1 MTPLLVEY
9 CQYPTVIRVLEEE
22 WPTPPPPETIFAVF
36 ADSIENGRF
45 CGLVSAYD
53 ILSHPNWIFADLAEH
68 RPVFT
73 IDQGSS
79 VYEALAKM
87 DTCGQEA
94 LAIIDENKQFIGVV
108 TRICILQ
115 TLLEREQ
122 SQTKETTNL
131 RALEQLEYKKILEW
145 SERLSTLHEA
155 SKSLLGVLAHN
166 CVEKDLL
173 QTGIEALQ
181 KLLQASYGAIA
192 FIDNENNL
200 THFVHTGIS
209 PEQAELIGRLPE
221 GKGLL
226 GVVIDKDVSLLIDD
240 ISKDPRSV
248 GFPPNHPPM
257 KSLLAVPISYLNNV
271 FGRIYL
277 SDKLNGEPFNSD
289 DETLVKS
296 FARSLSLA
304 LENSREMD
312 EIRKKQEHL
321 DYLAHFDTLTGL
333 PNRTLFTDRVKQTI
347 ARSHRKKQQ
356 FAILFIDLDNFKLV
370 NDNLGHSQGDV
381 LLKEAASRIACNLRE
396 NDTIARLGGDEFTVI
411 LPDLTDSQDAGIVSE
426 KIIRAIV
433 EPFKIDSHE
442 IHISASVGIAVYPKD
457 ANSLEP
463 LLANADIAMYHAKNM
478 GKNNYQ
484 FFARDMNAAAQM
496 HLKLERHLRKAI
508 EKNELLLHFQPQI
521 DVATQKIVG
530 METLLRW
537 QSKEMGLIEP
547 NRFIPIAEETGLI
560 ISIGEW
566 VLYKACMQAKL
577 WHEAG
582 LGIPVAVNLSPRQLQ
597 PQGGINQFF
606 EIICRVLEKTG
617 LPPHMLELEITES
630 IMMQHVD
637 SNLDI
642 LNRLKNMGLQFS
654 VDDFGTGY
662 SSLSYL
668 KRLPIDTL
676 KIDKSFI
683 RDIHIDAN
691 DAAIV
696 TAITVMAQ
704 QLGLNVV
711 AEGVETSSQFEF
723 LQNLYCQSVQG
734 YFFSRPIDA
743 ESATIMLEQA
753 APRRSRKKK
762 K

>member
-1 MTPLLVEY
+1 MTPLLVDHCHY
-9 CQYPTVIRVLEEE
+9 VHVVRVLDEER
-22 WPTPPPPETIFAVF
+22 PKPPSPETIFAVF
-36 ADSIENGRF
+36 ADSTENGKF
-45 CGLVSAYD
+45 CGLVNAYD
-53 ILSHPNWIFADLAEH
+53 ILSHPNWIFADLAGH
-68 RPVFT
+68 HPVST
-73 IDQGSS
+73 IEKGKSI
-79 VYEALAKM
+79 YEAMAKM
-87 DTCGQEA
+87 DAERRDA
-94 LAIIDENKQFIGVV
+94 LAIVDDAQEYIGVI
-108 TRICILQ
+108 TRTCILQ
-115 TLLEREQ
+115 KLLEREQ
-122 SQTKETTNL
+122 NQSKETEHL
-131 RALEQLEYKKILEW
+131 RELEKLEYKKILDW

-192 FIDNENNL
+192 FIDAENNL
-200 THFVHTGIS
+200 THFIYTGITQ
-209 PEQAELIGRLPE
+209 ELATLIGPLPE

-226 GVVIDKDVSLLIDD
+226 GVVIEKDISLTIDD

-248 GFPPNHPPM
+248 GFPPHHPSM
-257 KSLLAVPISYLNNV
+257 KSLLAVPISYQNNV

-277 SDKLNGEPFNSD
+277 SDKLNGEPFNGD

-304 LENSREMD
+304 LENSREME
-312 EIRKKQEHL
+312 EIRKKQEYL

-347 ARSHRKKQQ
+347 SRSHRKKQQ

-370 NDNLGHSQGDV
+370 NDNLGHSQGDA
-381 LLKEAASRIACNLRE
+381 LLKEAASRIAANLRE

-411 LPDLTDSQDAGIVSE
+411 LPDLSDPQDAGLVSE

-433 EPFKIDSHE
+433 EPFKIDGHE

-457 ANSLEP
+457 ANTLEP
-463 LLANADIAMYHAKNM
+463 LLANADIAMYHAKNL

-508 EKNELLLHFQPQI
+508 EKNELVLHFQPQI
-521 DVATQKIVG
+521 DVATQKIIG

-547 NRFIPIAEETGLI
+547 NKFIPIAEETGLI
-560 ISIGEW
+560 INIGEW

-582 LGIPVAVNLSPRQLQ
+582 FGIPVAVNLSPRQLQ
-597 PQGGINQFF
+597 PQGGINQLFD
-606 EIICRVLEKTG
+606 IISRILEKTG
-617 LPPHMLELEITES
+617 LPPHLLELEITES

-723 LQNLYCQSVQG
+723 LQKLYCQSVQG
-734 YFFSRPIDA
+734 FYFSKPIDA
-743 ESATIMLEQA
+743 ESATVLLEQA
-753 APRRSRKKK
+753 AQAFKKQK
-762 K
+762 